1 VPARRIALQHIV
13 DFASKAIEP
22 DAHVRSSG
30 GNVNSRRRAQ
40 SEHRFS
46 LPEPRSVAADVRHRI
61 PLRQRCAARW
71 QAQCA
76 KHRQKTPGQ
85 SVLQAT
91 TLRLELRFD
100 VCVPD
105 GDNNPTCE
113 QPHHALRKT
122 PSASTRS
129 VQNPVPGPPILPGS
143 DDVPQQPLSYRPGL
157 NFNIKSPPR
166 KVWLCA
172 EGYQTSARS
181 NSIGSDGRSLA
192 AINAISRSHSE
203 SGCPARSAADSTSAS
218 SPRVSPLA
226 MDLMQKPDLL
236 SLISGRLLL
245 WIT

>member
-1 VPARRIALQHIV
+1 MPARRVALQHIV
-13 DFASKAIEP
+13 DFAPKAIEP

-30 GNVNSRRRAQ
+30 GNVNPRRRAQ

-61 PLRQRCAARW
+61 PLRQRCAAHW

-113 QPHHALRKT
+113 QPHHALRTT

-157 NFNIKSPPR
+157 NFNIKSRPA
-166 KVWLCA
+166 KVWPRA
-172 EGYQTSARS
+172 EGYDISTLIGRLELSLSKTLRLLFGALSATPSSLR
-181 NSIGSDGRSLA
+181 GPGRSGAEYRQRFPNA
-192 AINAISRSHSE
+192 AE
-203 SGCPARSAADSTSAS
+203 SI
-218 SPRVSPLA
+218 
-226 MDLMQKPDLL
+226 PD
-236 SLISGRLLL
+236 
-245 WIT
+245 